1 MVGRA
6 CRSVTAERLLG
17 FGFEH
22 RLQELAGSIPKLGF
36 NRVES
41 VVEKMFRLDFR
52 LPQPRR
58 LDMACQGVISA
69 RRVNAGLA
77 C

>member
-1 MVGRA
+1 
-6 CRSVTAERLLG
+6 
-17 FGFEH
+17 
-22 RLQELAGSIPKLGF
+22 LQELAGSILKLGF

-41 VVEKMFRLDFR
+41 DVEKMFRRLDFR

-69 RRVNAGLA
+69 RRVNAGFA
-77 C
+77 S